1 MGLLFCLVFSQN
13 IMMPDFSRATNILTL
28 NNDSLGVGTHTLFTA
43 PENGY
48 IRVVDCWTKVGYYL
62 SLNKKITADTPSAR
76 IQSIY
81 HKCASTGGQSGMFPI
96 NKGDVLYMFKA
107 TNFDPI
113 TKDGITSIIF
123 YPGIVLYN
131 F

>member
-1 MGLLFCLVFSQN
+1 
-13 IMMPDFSRATNILTL
+13 MMPDFSRETNILTL
-28 NNDSLGVGTHTLFTA
+28 TNDSLGWGSYKLFTA

-62 SLNKKITADTPSAR
+62 SLNKKITADTSSAR

-96 NKGDVLYMFKA
+96 NKGDVLYMLKA
-107 TNFDPI
+107 TNFNPI
-113 TKDGITSIIF
+113 NGSGITSIAF